1 MPAESWSNDDITL
14 QTPSQTDYPIPPTYK
29 PIPEPAHFRDDFTPP
44 PSLARESAARAR
56 MRRRKLRSRSRGSE
70 WAWVI
75 VAFALLSAVIVTS
88 MSLALLVRA
97 SQTSTDAI
105 PTNIAVLPTPVDA
118 RTDFTSLTAIEG
130 GERVTLDDGRTI
142 TLTPWDGSSRFT
154 ILMMGLDRRPGETG
168 LAYRTD
174 TMMLVSIDPAT
185 DRIGI
190 LSIPRDLYV
199 EVPGYQQLQR
209 VNSPMVLGELAQP
222 GYGPRLTMQTVQY
235 NLGIRVHEYLAVDFN
250 AVITVVDALGGIDV
264 DVPYDIVDY
273 QMPDLY
279 FGYDP
284 LILRAG
290 QHHLNGY
297 EALRYAR
304 TRHGDSDFARAERQQ
319 QVLYAVRDRVLNLNM
334 LPQLIISAPGMLAH
348 LSENV
353 YTGLTVDQ
361 MIQLAL
367 YVKDVPPENI
377 HTGVVDGRYIM
388 PYTTSQGWSVL
399 VPNRSM
405 LGELMISIFGDN
417 YSQ

>member
-1 MPAESWSNDDITL
+1 
-14 QTPSQTDYPIPPTYK
+14 
-29 PIPEPAHFRDDFTPP
+29 
-44 PSLARESAARAR
+44 

-88 MSLALLVRA
+88 MSVALLVRA
-97 SQTSTDAI
+97 SQTSGEAI
-105 PTNIAVLPTPVDA
+105 PTNIAVLPTAVDA
-118 RTDFTSLTAIEG
+118 RADFTSLTTIEG

-174 TMMLVSIDPAT
+174 TMMLVSIDPAS

-209 VNSPMVLGELAQP
+209 VNSPMVLGELSQP

-235 NLGIRVHEYLAVDFN
+235 NLGIRIHEYMAFDFN
-250 AVITVVDALGGIDV
+250 AVITMIDALGGIDV
-264 DVPYDIVDY
+264 DVPYDITDY

-290 QHHLNGY
+290 LQHFNGY

-319 QVLYAVRDRVLNLNM
+319 QVLYAVRDRVLDFNM
-334 LPQLIISAPGMLAH
+334 LPQLIVTAPGMLAH
-348 LSENV
+348 LSESV
-353 YTGLTVDQ
+353 YTGLGVDQ

-367 YVKDVPPENI
+367 YLKDVSSENI

-388 PYTTSQGWSVL
+388 PYTTAQGWSVL

-405 LGELMISIFGDN
+405 LGELMISVFGEN